1 MSIVYLSIGSNKG
14 NRFVNITRCLLQ
26 INSIEKTL
34 IRQISSF
41 YETEP
46 IGVIDQ
52 PNFINQVVE
61 IETEL
66 NAYKLFDNLMRIEK
80 TLGRISKG
88 DKQPREIDIDILI
101 YDQLI
106 IDTETLTIPHK
117 DMHNRR
123 FVLEPLCEINQDLIH
138 PVFKKTIK
146 QLLSQLKDTHLINKL
161 V

>member
-14 NRFVNITRCLLQ
+14 NRFVNIIRCLLQ